1 MVSVLIKNAYLVTVN
16 SENEVIRDGSMYIKD
31 RRIEEIGKSNSV
43 KTRTAEL
50 VIDGTGKLV
59 LPGLINTHVH
69 LAQAILRGM
78 VPDSL
83 RGVEWLRDWTWPFQG
98 IMTPAEAETS
108 AKLAMLEMIDTGTTS
123 FLASSVN
130 GRYDVDRMIGAV
142 YRSGMRS
149 AIGRQVMDSPG
160 YANNSQAVH
169 QGLVEEAETS
179 LRNFEEMYKKWNAKG
194 NRIWLW
200 LSPRSAG
207 AVSDEL
213 FRRIALIT
221 SQHHSGITMHL
232 AETSEEA
239 RYFGARH
246 TTPARFVEGFGMT
259 GPKYVYV
266 HCVLLDE
273 SDMEVFAR
281 THSSVSHNPSSNSK
295 GGSGIA
301 KVVKMLGKGVNV
313 SLGTDGGPSNDS
325 YDLLREMKTA
335 LLLQKSDNRNPK
347 AIGIMEGIRMA
358 TINGATALGI
368 DHLVGSLEAGKSADI
383 AIYDLR
389 RPNLTPSTIA
399 PLSNLVY
406 AGFGSCAS
414 DVIIDGEFV
423 KKDGKVLTLDADEII
438 KSANKLSADIYSRA
452 GKKDWM

>member
-1 MVSVLIKNAYLVTVN
+1 MASVLIKNAHLVTVN
-16 SENEVIRDGSMYIKD
+16 SANEVIRNGSMYAED
-31 RRIEEIGKSNSV
+31 GRIEEIGKSDSV
-43 KTRTAEL
+43 KTRTAEI
-50 VIDGTGKLV
+50 VIDGRGKLV

-78 VPDSL
+78 VPDYV
-83 RGVEWLRDWTWPFQG
+83 RGVEWLKDWTWPFQG

-130 GRYDVDRMIGAV
+130 GRYDVDRVIGTV

-160 YANNSQAVH
+160 YADNSQAVH
-169 QGLVEEAETS
+169 QGLVEEVETS
-179 LRNFEEMYKKWNAKG
+179 LGSFEEMYEKWNARD

-213 FRRIALIT
+213 FRRLALTT

-232 AETSEEA
+232 AEVSEEA
-239 RYFGARH
+239 RYFAGRH
-246 TTPARFVEGFGMT
+246 TSPARFVEGFGMT
-259 GPKYVYV
+259 GPKHVYV
-266 HCVLLDE
+266 HCVFLDE
-273 SDMEVFAR
+273 PDMEVFAR
-281 THSSVSHNPSSNSK
+281 TGTSVSHNPSSNSK

-301 KVVKMLGKGVNV
+301 KVVKMIGKGVNV

-325 YDLLREMKTA
+325 YDLLREVKMA
-335 LLLQKSDNRNPK
+335 LLLQKVDNLNPRV
-347 AIGIMEGIRMA
+347 IGIMEGIRMA
-358 TINGATALGI
+358 TINGAKALGI
-368 DHLVGSLEAGKSADI
+368 DRLVGSLEVGKRADI
-383 AIYDLR
+383 SIYDMR
-389 RPNLTPSTIA
+389 RSNLTPSTIA

-423 KKDGKVLTLDADEII
+423 KRDGKVLTLDADEII